1 MKKAIL
7 FILTLAFPLMAN
19 AQYAPAPDYTQ
30 TKEFKVADTMAK
42 TGIGILIASGVGI
55 TTGNI
60 ICVVQENK
68 YINANLQ
75 SGESAFVSGS
85 YVTGSNSNAE
95 KILALKDEARQQPGY
110 KTGLIIE
117 GVSFGTALVGAALT
131 FIRGAMK
138 NASVI
143 TSDGRAASITADSD
157 NAESLSSL
165 SLSIGLRYNL

>member
-7 FILTLAFPLMAN
+7 FILTLAFPLIAN
-19 AQYAPAPDYTQ
+19 AQYAPAQDYTQ
-30 TKEFKVADTMAK
+30 SKEFKVADTMAK

-95 KILALKDEARQQPGY
+95 KILALRNEARQQPGY

-117 GVSFGTALVGAALT
+117 GVSFGTALVGATLLIIGGTNKRKIRNAAEETVALLS
-131 FIRGAMK
+131 FNCIPGGAQ
-138 NASVI
+138 
-143 TSDGRAASITADSD
+143 
-157 NAESLSSL
+157 L
-165 SLSIGLRYNL
+165 SLAF

>member
-1 MKKAIL
+1 MINTMKKAIL
-7 FILTLAFPLMAN
+7 FILALVFSLMAN

-95 KILALKDEARQQPGY
+95 KILALRNEARQQPGY

-117 GVSFGTALVGAALT
+117 GVSFGTALVGATLLIIGGTNKRKIRNAAEETVALLS
-131 FIRGAMK
+131 FNCIPGGAQ
-138 NASVI
+138 
-143 TSDGRAASITADSD
+143 
-157 NAESLSSL
+157 L
-165 SLSIGLRYNL
+165 SLAF

>member
-1 MKKAIL
+1 
-7 FILTLAFPLMAN
+7 
-19 AQYAPAPDYTQ
+19 
-30 TKEFKVADTMAK
+30 MAK

-95 KILALKDEARQQPGY
+95 KILALRNEARQQPGY
-110 KTGLIIE
+110 KTGLIIG
-117 GVSFGTALVGAALT
+117 GVSFGTALVGATLLIIGGTNKRKIRNAAEETVALLS
-131 FIRGAMK
+131 FNCIPGGAQ
-138 NASVI
+138 
-143 TSDGRAASITADSD
+143 
-157 NAESLSSL
+157 L
-165 SLSIGLRYNL
+165 SLAF

>member
-1 MKKAIL
+1 
-7 FILTLAFPLMAN
+7 
-19 AQYAPAPDYTQ
+19 
-30 TKEFKVADTMAK
+30 MAK

-95 KILALKDEARQQPGY
+95 KILALRNEARQQPGY
-110 KTGLIIE
+110 KTGLIIG
-117 GVSFGTALVGAALT
+117 GVSFGTALVGATLLIIGGTNKRKIRNAAEETVALLS
-131 FIRGAMK
+131 FNCIPGGA
-138 NASVI
+138 
-143 TSDGRAASITADSD
+143 
-157 NAESLSSL
+157 
-165 SLSIGLRYNL
+165 

>member
-7 FILTLAFPLMAN
+7 FILVLAFPLMAN

-55 TTGNI
+55 TTGGV

-68 YINANLQ
+68 YINEKLP
-75 SGESAFVSGS
+75 GGGGAFVSGS
-85 YVTGSNSNAE
+85 YVNTTGDNAYFE
-95 KILALKDEARQQPGY
+95 KILALRNEARQQPGY

-117 GVSFGTALVGAALT
+117 GASFGTALVGATLLIIGGTNKRKIRNAAEETVALLS
-131 FIRGAMK
+131 FNCIPGGAQLTL
-138 NASVI
+138 AF
-143 TSDGRAASITADSD
+143 
-157 NAESLSSL
+157 
-165 SLSIGLRYNL
+165 